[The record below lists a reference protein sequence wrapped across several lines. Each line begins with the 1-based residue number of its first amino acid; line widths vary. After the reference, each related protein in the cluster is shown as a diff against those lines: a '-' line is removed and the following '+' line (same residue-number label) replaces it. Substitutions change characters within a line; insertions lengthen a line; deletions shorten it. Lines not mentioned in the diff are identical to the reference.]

1 MSLKRG
7 ITIIFGANILNMIFQ
22 VLTNFLLPKY
32 LGVDCY
38 AEIKAFQLVVSYSG
52 VLHLGYV
59 DGMYLKY
66 GGKKIDET
74 NRMALKTDL
83 ITFLMFQFA
92 LLCGLLTIAGSL
104 KDTTLMF
111 EVLAVFPLNITSC
124 IALLFQATGEF
135 ESYAR
140 ITNFTTI
147 LMFAVNICL
156 LLVRCYSNYN
166 LYLISYVG
174 IDYII
179 MILCAARLKKLSTFS
194 MKFEAV
200 RFSISC
206 LFSNIK
212 NGFFLMLGNFSSS
225 ILTGMDRWFIK
236 FLMDNTAFAM
246 YSFAVSM
253 ESLMSVAVTP
263 VSTTLY
269 NYLCVHEDTITLKK
283 IKRKII
289 LFATAIVSCAFPAK
303 FVLETFLTKYIGAAS
318 VIFYL
323 FSAQIFYIVVKCY
336 YVNLYKAQKRQKIYF
351 IKLVTVIVLGFLL
364 NAGLYTVIRAK
375 EAFAIGTMFCGVVWY
390 ILSEMD
396 FYLLRSTWKENAFL
410 ALTTASYL
418 LLGVL
423 TESLVGF
430 VLYVMLLTIYS
441 LIFMK
446 KDVCDCIQIV
456 VKLINKG
463 KK

>member
-1 MSLKRG
+1 M
-7 ITIIFGANILNMIFQ
+7 
-22 VLTNFLLPKY
+22 
-32 LGVDCY
+32 
-38 AEIKAFQLVVSYSG
+38 
-52 VLHLGYV
+52 
-59 DGMYLKY
+59 
-66 GGKKIDET
+66 
-74 NRMALKTDL
+74 
-83 ITFLMFQFA
+83 
-92 LLCGLLTIAGSL
+92 
-104 KDTTLMF
+104 
-111 EVLAVFPLNITSC
+111 
-124 IALLFQATGEF
+124 
-135 ESYAR
+135 
-140 ITNFTTI
+140 
-147 LMFAVNICL
+147 
-156 LLVRCYSNYN
+156 
-166 LYLISYVG
+166 
-174 IDYII
+174 
-179 MILCAARLKKLSTFS
+179 
-194 MKFEAV
+194 
-200 RFSISC
+200 
-206 LFSNIK
+206 
-212 NGFFLMLGNFSSS
+212 
-225 ILTGMDRWFIK
+225 
-236 FLMDNTAFAM
+236 
-246 YSFAVSM
+246 
-253 ESLMSVAVTP
+253 
-263 VSTTLY
+263 
-269 NYLCVHEDTITLKK
+269 
-283 IKRKII
+283 
-289 LFATAIVSCAFPAK
+289 
-303 FVLETFLTKYIGAAS
+303 TKYIGAAS

>member
-1 MSLKRG
+1 
-7 ITIIFGANILNMIFQ
+7 
-22 VLTNFLLPKY
+22 
-32 LGVDCY
+32 
-38 AEIKAFQLVVSYSG
+38 
-52 VLHLGYV
+52 
-59 DGMYLKY
+59 
-66 GGKKIDET
+66 
-74 NRMALKTDL
+74 
-83 ITFLMFQFA
+83 
-92 LLCGLLTIAGSL
+92 
-104 KDTTLMF
+104 MF